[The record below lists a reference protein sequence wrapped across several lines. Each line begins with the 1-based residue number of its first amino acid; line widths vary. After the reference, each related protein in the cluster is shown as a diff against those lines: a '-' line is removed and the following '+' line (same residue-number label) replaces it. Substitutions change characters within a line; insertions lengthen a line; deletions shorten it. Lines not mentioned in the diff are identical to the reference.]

1 MRAESLGALPGETSL
16 MRVDEESAEAIVA
29 KKRGKPRGA
38 KGRRTTKQTIPI
50 TFMDSPGVFR
60 NGRMLPQRQL
70 TGPVVERNAG
80 GFRQEA
86 IPREAS
92 EATSG

>member
-1 MRAESLGALPGETSL
+1 
-16 MRVDEESAEAIVA
+16 MRVEEESAEAIVA
-29 KKRGKPRGA
+29 KTSGKPPGA
-38 KGRRTTKQTIPI
+38 KGRRTTKQTIPT

-60 NGRMLPQRQL
+60 NGRTRPRRQL

-80 GFRQEA
+80 GFRQEVT
-86 IPREAS
+86 PRGAS

>member
-1 MRAESLGALPGETSL
+1 
-16 MRVDEESAEAIVA
+16 MRVEEESAEAIVA

-38 KGRRTTKQTIPI
+38 KGLRTTKQAIPT

-60 NGRMLPQRQL
+60 NGRTLPRRQL
-70 TGPVVERNAG
+70 TGPVVERKAG

-92 EATSG
+92 GAMSG

>member
-1 MRAESLGALPGETSL
+1 
-16 MRVDEESAEAIVA
+16 MRVEEESAEAIVA

-38 KGRRTTKQTIPI
+38 KGRRTTKPTIPT

-60 NGRMLPQRQL
+60 NGRTLPRRQL
-70 TGPVVERNAG
+70 TGPVVERKAG

-86 IPREAS
+86 ILREAS
-92 EATSG
+92 GVMSG

>member
-1 MRAESLGALPGETSL
+1 
-16 MRVDEESAEAIVA
+16 MRVEEESAEAIVA
-29 KKRGKPRGA
+29 KTCGKPYRA
-38 KGRRTTKQTIPI
+38 KGRRTTKQTIPT

-60 NGRMLPQRQL
+60 NGRTLPRWQP
-70 TGPVVERNAG
+70 TGPVVERRAG

-86 IPREAS
+86 TPREAS

>member
-1 MRAESLGALPGETSL
+1 
-16 MRVDEESAEAIVA
+16 MRVEEESAEAIVA

-38 KGRRTTKQTIPI
+38 KGRRTTKQTIPT

-60 NGRMLPQRQL
+60 NGRTLPQRQL
-70 TGPVVERNAG
+70 TGLVVERKAG

-86 IPREAS
+86 TLREAS